1 MVSIKRNKK
10 HKLTIGLNLN
20 AKQTQEKLLVKVLG
34 NNIMQ
39 KAINNA
45 THVFVL
51 KLEGVLVG
59 ASETSHI
66 LKVGR
71 GDWQ

>member
-1 MVSIKRNKK
+1 
-10 HKLTIGLNLN
+10 
-20 AKQTQEKLLVKVLG
+20 
-34 NNIMQ
+34 MQ

-51 KLEGVLVG
+51 ELEGVLVG

-71 GDWQ
+71 GDWQRVIDICRHRCVSLQKLLLLDALHW